1 MSAKELIV
9 NINKLPFNERLLVIE
24 KVLKSLHESPDS
36 KLEKAASALLSDYK
50 KDKNLTAFTALDVEK
65 FYETR

>member
-9 NINKLPFNERLLVIE
+9 NINKLPYNQRLLVIE
-24 KVLKSLHESPDS
+24 KVLKGLQDSPES

-50 KDKNLTAFTALDVEK
+50 KDKNLTAFTALDSEK
-65 FYETR
+65 FYEAR